1 LNLKIPK
8 LPVSVQQSMSQSIN
22 KSLNFRQKS
31 KQLLEIAKI
40 GVEKAIET
48 DEETA
53 TAWINQQLESLGVK
67 LIR

>member
-1 LNLKIPK
+1 MNRTFKSDRTLYSKSALKA
-8 LPVSVQQSMSQSIN
+8 
-22 KSLNFRQKS
+22 KS

-67 LIR
+67 LI